1 MRSLVFSLSILLL
14 GAVPTSADGPTPL
27 AGVQRAV
34 FLGDS
39 ITYAGQSIEYL
50 EAFLRV
56 RDPSLRCEFLNLG
69 LPSETVSGL
78 TEPGHAGGAF
88 PRPDLHERL
97 DRVLEKTRP
106 DLVVACYGMND
117 GIYYP
122 FSAERFQK
130 YREGIH
136 RLRDRI
142 EAAGARLL
150 LVTPPV
156 FDPLP
161 IQANT
166 LPAGLSE
173 YRQPYEGYDE
183 VLNLYAAWLLAHR
196 GIGWEVVDAHGPLV
210 RYLAR
215 KREHDPDFRLAKDGV
230 HINADGHWLI
240 SRQVLLHW
248 GIPAVELDAD
258 LNGEQILGRL
268 PHGLDALKLVQRKQR
283 LLKDAWLSATG
294 HKRPGMAPGLP
305 LEEAEKQ
312 ASELNAELH
321 KLLTSTP

>member
-14 GAVPTSADGPTPL
+14 GAAPASADGPTPL
-27 AGVQRAV
+27 AGVQRVV

-136 RLRDRI
+136 RLRDRV

-258 LNGEQILGRL
+258 LNGEQILSRL